1 MHFPRKFGGMEMTF
15 RHKNTPF
22 HQKFPVKT
30 VITSTYMKSYNFD
43 MKKQK
48 ENEKT
53 EFDSRKKSALET
65 ITDVVLGFLIFV
77 PVNYLVLPLFV
88 DQIAGYDLV
97 GMLTIS
103 AIFTSISLVRKYA
116 IRRWFENHRLVL
128 SEKKIWI
135 INNINPKRF
144 VRNLLEK
151 LGGLKN

>member
-1 MHFPRKFGGMEMTF
+1 MVRENTRGKNAMTTF
-15 RHKNTPF
+15 NHSN
-22 HQKFPVKT
+22 
-30 VITSTYMKSYNFD
+30 
-43 MKKQK
+43 KQDIEK
-48 ENEKT
+48 EKIEV
-53 EFDSRKKSALET
+53 DSRKRSAIET
-65 ITDVVLGFLIFV
+65 VIDVILGFLIFV

-88 DQIAGYDLV
+88 EQIAEYNLV

-103 AIFTSISLVRKYA
+103 AIFTLISLVRKYA

>member
-1 MHFPRKFGGMEMTF
+1 MRIMTEMTTF
-15 RHKNTPF
+15 NHSN
-22 HQKFPVKT
+22 
-30 VITSTYMKSYNFD
+30 
-43 MKKQK
+43 KQDIEK
-48 ENEKT
+48 EKT
-53 EFDSRKKSALET
+53 EVDSRKRSAIET
-65 ITDVVLGFLIFV
+65 VIDVILGFVIFV

-88 DQIAGYDLV
+88 DQIARYDIV

-144 VRNLLEK
+144 VHNLLEK

>member
-1 MHFPRKFGGMEMTF
+1 MIF
-15 RHKNTPF
+15 RHKNTV
-22 HQKFPVKT
+22 FPH
-30 VITSTYMKSYNFD
+30 NFRGNPGTTLASIPAHNN
-43 MKKQK
+43 MNNHRKV
-48 ENEKT
+48 NEKT
-53 EFDSRKKSALET
+53 ETDSRKKSALET
-65 ITDVVLGFLIFV
+65 IADVVLGFLIFL
-77 PVNYLVLPLFV
+77 PVNYFVLPLFV
-88 DQIAGYDLV
+88 DQIAEYNIV

-151 LGGLKN
+151 LGGREI

>member
-1 MHFPRKFGGMEMTF
+1 MRIMTEMTTF
-15 RHKNTPF
+15 NHSNKRDIEK
-22 HQKFPVKT
+22 
-30 VITSTYMKSYNFD
+30 
-43 MKKQK
+43 
-48 ENEKT
+48 EKT
-53 EFDSRKKSALET
+53 EVDSRKRSAIET
-65 ITDVVLGFLIFV
+65 VIDVILGFLIFV

-88 DQIAGYDLV
+88 DQIAEYDIV

-144 VRNLLEK
+144 VLNLLEK

>member
-1 MHFPRKFGGMEMTF
+1 MTTF
-15 RHKNTPF
+15 NHSN
-22 HQKFPVKT
+22 
-30 VITSTYMKSYNFD
+30 
-43 MKKQK
+43 KQDIEK
-48 ENEKT
+48 EKIEV
-53 EFDSRKKSALET
+53 DSRKRSAIET
-65 ITDVVLGFLIFV
+65 VIDVILGFLIFV

-88 DQIAGYDLV
+88 DQIARYDIV

-135 INNINPKRF
+135 VNNINPKRF

>member
-1 MHFPRKFGGMEMTF
+1 MRIMTEMTTF
-15 RHKNTPF
+15 NHSN
-22 HQKFPVKT
+22 
-30 VITSTYMKSYNFD
+30 
-43 MKKQK
+43 KQDIEK
-48 ENEKT
+48 EKIEV
-53 EFDSRKKSALET
+53 DSRKRSAIET
-65 ITDVVLGFLIFV
+65 VIDVILGFLIFV

-88 DQIAGYDLV
+88 EQIAEYNLV

-116 IRRWFENHRLVL
+116 IRRWFENHRVVL

-135 INNINPKRF
+135 VSNINPKRF

>member
-1 MHFPRKFGGMEMTF
+1 MRIMTEMTTF
-15 RHKNTPF
+15 NHSN
-22 HQKFPVKT
+22 
-30 VITSTYMKSYNFD
+30 
-43 MKKQK
+43 KQDIEK
-48 ENEKT
+48 EKIEV
-53 EFDSRKKSALET
+53 DSRKRSAIET
-65 ITDVVLGFLIFV
+65 VIDVILGFLIFV

-88 DQIAGYDLV
+88 DQIAEYDIV

-103 AIFTSISLVRKYA
+103 AIFTLISLVRKYA

-151 LGGLKN
+151 LGVREV

>member
-1 MHFPRKFGGMEMTF
+1 MET
-15 RHKNTPF
+15 
-22 HQKFPVKT
+22 QV
-30 VITSTYMKSYNFD
+30 
-43 MKKQK
+43 
-48 ENEKT
+48 
-53 EFDSRKKSALET
+53 DSRKKSALET
-65 ITDVVLGFLIFV
+65 VIDVILGFMIFV

-88 DQIAGYDLV
+88 DQIAGYDIA

-135 INNINPKRF
+135 INNVTPKRF
-144 VRNLLEK
+144 ARNLLEK

>member
-1 MHFPRKFGGMEMTF
+1 MVRENTRGKNAMTTF
-15 RHKNTPF
+15 NHLNKQNTE
-22 HQKFPVKT
+22 K
-30 VITSTYMKSYNFD
+30 
-43 MKKQK
+43 
-48 ENEKT
+48 EKT
-53 EFDSRKKSALET
+53 EVDSRKRSAIET
-65 ITDVVLGFLIFV
+65 VIDVILGFLIFV

-88 DQIAGYDLV
+88 EQIAGYDIV

-116 IRRWFENHRLVL
+116 IRRWFENNRLVF

-151 LGGLKN
+151 FGGREI

>member
-1 MHFPRKFGGMEMTF
+1 MMVP
-15 RHKNTPF
+15 RHKITPF

-30 VITSTYMKSYNFD
+30 VNTSTYIKSYNFD

-77 PVNYLVLPLFV
+77 PVNYFVLPLFV
-88 DQIAGYDLV
+88 DQIAEYNIV
-97 GMLTIS
+97 GILTIS

-116 IRRWFENHRLVL
+116 LRRWFESQRQIIYEN
-128 SEKKIWI
+128 KTWI
-135 INNINPKRF
+135 VNNINPKRF
-144 VRNLLEK
+144 IRNLLEK
-151 LGGLKN
+151 LGGMKV

>member
-1 MHFPRKFGGMEMTF
+1 MDAQQVRIMTEMTTF
-15 RHKNTPF
+15 NHSN
-22 HQKFPVKT
+22 
-30 VITSTYMKSYNFD
+30 
-43 MKKQK
+43 KQDIEK
-48 ENEKT
+48 EKIEV
-53 EFDSRKKSALET
+53 DSRKRSAIET
-65 ITDVVLGFLIFV
+65 VIDVILGFLIFV

-88 DQIAGYDLV
+88 EQIAEYNLV

-135 INNINPKRF
+135 INNINPKQF

-151 LGGLKN
+151 LGVREV